1 MSEVAVEETVE
12 MDLFYPGSKKKKAL
26 DIQYDFIPE
35 PWQDKYF
42 VKNIK
47 GEEVKVY
54 AVGALADAL
63 GVSTPAIRAWIR
75 KGYIPQ
81 SPYRLPSNMVVQG
94 EKVAGRRLYT
104 REYIDAA
111 VEVFR
116 RNGVLGQT
124 RILWSKHPNV
134 SIEVL
139 EAWQGINKRN
149 KERNSDADTTN

>member
-1 MSEVAVEETVE
+1 MTVNEEARDE
-12 MDLFYPGSKKKKAL
+12 DLFYPGSKKRKSL
-26 DIQYDFIPE
+26 DMQYDFIPE
-35 PWQDKYF
+35 PWQDKFF
-42 VKNIK
+42 VKKIK

-63 GVSTPAIRAWIR
+63 GVSAPAIRSWIR

-104 REYIDAA
+104 AEYIESA

-116 RNGVLGQT
+116 RNGILGQT
-124 RILWSKHPNV
+124 RIMWTSTPT
-134 SIEVL
+134 SPS
-139 EAWQGINKRN
+139 R
-149 KERNSDADTTN
+149 